1 MERDY
6 YLMLAKVRLDR
17 AAELI
22 EEAEYLLEREAF
34 KSANNRAFYSIEKSI
49 KALLATEEVEVTTH
63 NGGLKQFNY
72 LFIHKG
78 DGSFT
83 AEDYKGI
90 ARAEQIRSIS
100 DYDDFYIA
108 NKQETK
114 EQVSSAAMFYE
125 KAKNYID
132 RINKDKDIQ

>member
-22 EEAEYLLEREAF
+22 EEAEYLLEREAL

-63 NGGLKQFNY
+63 NG
-72 LFIHKG
+72 
-78 DGSFT
+78 
-83 AEDYKGI
+83 A
-90 ARAEQIRSIS
+90 
-100 DYDDFYIA
+100 
-108 NKQETK
+108 
-114 EQVSSAAMFYE
+114 
-125 KAKNYID
+125 
-132 RINKDKDIQ
+132 